1 MTVLCEGVELWKF
14 SLNSIIDKIS
24 FTPIFIFLWKKSLPL
39 LLNIYISKNKSLVSS
54 FSINACIA
62 FSNIINSNLVL
73 ICIF

>member
-24 FTPIFIFLWKKSLPL
+24 FTPIFIFLL

-54 FSINACIA
+54 FSIYACIA

>member
-1 MTVLCEGVELWKF
+1 MTVLCEGVELREF

-54 FSINACIA
+54 FSIYACIA
-62 FSNIINSNLVL
+62 FPNIINSNLVL

>member
-24 FTPIFIFLWKKSLPL
+24 FTPIFIFLWKKSLLL

-54 FSINACIA
+54 FSIYACIA
-62 FSNIINSNLVL
+62 FPIIINSNLVL

>member
-54 FSINACIA
+54 FSIYACIA
-62 FSNIINSNLVL
+62 CPNIINSNLVL

>member
-54 FSINACIA
+54 FSIYACIA
-62 FSNIINSNLVL
+62 FSNIISSNLVL